1 MHIDYDLI
9 ITYGGIAK
17 KISKGEI
24 VFSENSEPK
33 YYYQVLSG
41 SIKIYTSNIQGKE
54 FVQDIYTPGQSFG
67 EPPLLIDKKYLITA
81 EAQEESVILLLK
93 KENFMQL
100 IDEHKEIHF
109 ELTKD
114 LANRAY
120 NTLFSAQILAN
131 PSPEDKI
138 LKFLNQLVEKNII
151 EKNTPIPYTRQQIA
165 NQIGLRVETVIRSL
179 NKLQKENKV
188 QIINRKLYYL

>member
-138 LKFLNQLVEKNII
+138 IKFLNQLVEKNII
-151 EKNTPIPYTRQQIA
+151 EKTPQFPTH
-165 NQIGLRVETVIRSL
+165 VS
-179 NKLQKENKV
+179 KLP
-188 QIINRKLYYL
+188 IKLG